1 MSAIRS
7 HTHPSPVDGTA
18 PTPRLTFSGALLL
31 VSGFSTSLMV
41 AATGFTVAMTMV
53 WPN

>member
-1 MSAIRS
+1 MRTIRS
-7 HTHPSPVDGTA
+7 HTPHSSAEANA
-18 PTPRLTFSGALLL
+18 PAPRLTFSGALLL

>member
-7 HTHPSPVDGTA
+7 HTPAEATA
-18 PTPRLTFSGALLL
+18 PAPRLTFSGALLL

-53 WPN
+53 WPS